1 MVISNCCHVFR
12 KTENISGT
20 SEAPMHYLISESLL
34 QENPIK
40 QNSPEL
46 EWLRRPHALK
56 KKETFFLTD
65 LVTFLYSTSSENHS
79 EKHDY
84 FFLLSK

>member
-1 MVISNCCHVFR
+1 MLLEKLRIYLGHQKHLC
-12 KTENISGT
+12 
-20 SEAPMHYLISESLL
+20 HYLISESFL

-46 EWLRRPHALK
+46 EWLRHPHEKK

-65 LVTFLYSTSSENHS
+65 LVTFLYSPYSKNHS
-79 EKHDY
+79 EEHDY
-84 FFLLSK
+84 FFLLCK